1 MRKERNSIDG
11 LAGAAGVAVILV
23 LAGCAANSPAPKVA
37 GTSVAPKA
45 EPAGVVLEYKMPAG
59 RVLRYQ
65 IKEDMIQKSEAMGQT
80 IESLSSGTATYAF
93 QSKGRK
99 DRDLLL
105 GVTIE
110 DKTMSMTGIQGD
122 MSPDMKSVKGKSFD
136 MVLSPLGAEVDV
148 SGAESITY
156 DFATGTRSVANDFK
170 IFFPDLPGKPLKVG
184 DSWPSTFAIEEKVGP
199 ADMRLDFQTVN
210 TLEGFET
217 VDGLACARIRANV
230 TGTISGTGSQQ
241 GLEMLFGGT
250 HQGTDVWYFA
260 VKEGFFVKSTSELT
274 TDATI
279 SISGPQNMTIPSKST
294 RKSEVI
300 LASR

>member
-1 MRKERNSIDG
+1 
-11 LAGAAGVAVILV
+11 
-23 LAGCAANSPAPKVA
+23 
-37 GTSVAPKA
+37 
-45 EPAGVVLEYKMPAG
+45 MPAG

-65 IKEDMIQKSEAMGQT
+65 SKEEMIQKTEAMGQN
-80 IESLSSGTATYAF
+80 IETVSTSTSTTAF
-93 QSKGRK
+93 QAKGRK
-99 DRDLLL
+99 DRNLLL

-110 DKTMSMTGIQGD
+110 DRAISLTTIQGD

-184 DSWPSTFAIEEKVGP
+184 DSWPSSFAIEEKVGP
-199 ADMRLDFQTVN
+199 ADMKLDFQLVN
-210 TLEGFET
+210 TFEGFET
-217 VDGLACARIRANV
+217 VDGLECARIRANV

-241 GLEMLFGGT
+241 GLEMIFGGT

-260 VKEGFFVKSTSELT
+260 VKEGFFVKSTSDLT

>member
-1 MRKERNSIDG
+1 MNKKRFRSDR
-11 LAGAAGVAVILV
+11 LARPAAVAAVLV
-23 LAGCAANSPAPKVA
+23 LAGCAANAPAPKVA

-65 IKEDMIQKSEAMGQT
+65 IKEEMTQKSEAMGQT

-122 MSPDMKSVKGKSFD
+122 MSPDLKSVKGKSFD
-136 MVLSPLGAEVDV
+136 MVLSPLGAELDV

-156 DFATGTRSVANDFK
+156 DFAAGTRSVANDFK
-170 IFFPDLPGKPLKVG
+170 TFFPDLPGKPLKVG
-184 DSWPSTFAIEEKVGP
+184 DSWPSSFAIEEKVGP
-199 ADMRLDFQTVN
+199 ADMKLEFQIVN
-210 TLEGFET
+210 TFEGFET
-217 VDGLACARIRANV
+217 VDGLECARIRANV

-250 HQGTDVWYFA
+250 HQGTDVWHFA